1 MYDASIEDARVGEHG
16 RGFAIV
22 AESIGKLAAES
33 ASATENI
40 ERIIEELYSN
50 IGDTVSNIEEVKK
63 TMSAQIQETQKVK
76 KIFHDFK
83 ATAKQTSGSVTVID
97 ELIEEMYEI
106 DRSSVEA
113 VQSIRD
119 ISQNTEELSGD
130 ATGSL
135 DEELKDIRSRV
146 QSLTM
151 ISSEPEQEMAKF
163 KLN

>member
-1 MYDASIEDARVGEHG
+1 MYDASIEAARAGEHG

-63 TMSAQIQETQKVK
+63 TMSAQIQATQKVK
-76 KIFHDFK
+76 KIFHDFN
-83 ATAKQTSGSVTVID
+83 ATAKQTSGSVSVFD

>member
-63 TMSAQIQETQKVK
+63 TMSAQIQATQKVK

-83 ATAKQTSGSVTVID
+83 
-97 ELIEEMYEI
+97 EI
-106 DRSSVEA
+106 GRAHV
-113 VQSIRD
+113 
-119 ISQNTEELSGD
+119 
-130 ATGSL
+130 
-135 DEELKDIRSRV
+135 
-146 QSLTM
+146 
-151 ISSEPEQEMAKF
+151 
-163 KLN
+163 